1 MSGPRSAGRRA
12 LGARGETLAAAYLEQ
27 RGYRVLER
35 NYRCQLGELD
45 LIVADDAY
53 VVFVEVKA
61 RQGQAALHPS
71 LSVTRRKQ
79 AKVRQLGEHYLSQH
93 PALTLQPR
101 FDVVAITV
109 DGGTETIEHLPNA
122 F

>member
-1 MSGPRSAGRRA
+1 MSKPHTARQRA
-12 LGARGETLAAAYLEQ
+12 LGVRGEALAAAYLEQ
-27 RGYRVLER
+27 QGYRVLER
-35 NYRCQLGELD
+35 NYRCTLGELD
-45 LIVADDAY
+45 LVVADAAY
-53 VVFVEVKA
+53 VVFVEVKT

-101 FDVVAITV
+101 FDVVAISA
-109 DGGTETIEHLPNA
+109 DGGAETIEHLPNA

>member
-1 MSGPRSAGRRA
+1 MSEPRSTRQRA
-12 LGARGETLAAAYLEQ
+12 LGVRGEALAAAYLERQ
-27 RGYRVLER
+27 GYRVLER
-35 NYRCQLGELD
+35 NYRCPLGELD
-45 LIVADDAY
+45 LVVADGTY
-53 VVFVEVKA
+53 VVFVEVKT

-79 AKVRQLGEHYLSQH
+79 AKVRQLGEHYLSRH

-101 FDVVAITV
+101 FDVVAITT
-109 DGGTETIEHLPNA
+109 DGGAETIEHLPNA